1 MFIHAA
7 FTAPALTNLCESIP
21 HLNLAPASCFYLG
34 DDLRDIQAARA
45 AGMRPVA
52 VTWGY
57 ASPDNGGPPTW
68 NADLLIERP
77 LDVIQH
83 LEAS

>member
-1 MFIHAA
+1 
-7 FTAPALTNLCESIP
+7 
-21 HLNLAPASCFYLG
+21 
-34 DDLRDIQAARA
+34 
-45 AGMRPVA
+45 MRPVA

-57 ASPDNGGPPTW
+57 HSPDNDGPPTW

-83 LEAS
+83 LETP